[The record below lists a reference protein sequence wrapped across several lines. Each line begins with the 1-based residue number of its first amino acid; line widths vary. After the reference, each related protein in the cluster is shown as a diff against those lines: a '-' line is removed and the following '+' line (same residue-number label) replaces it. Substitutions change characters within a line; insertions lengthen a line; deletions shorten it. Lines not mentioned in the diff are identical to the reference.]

1 MTWLI
6 GLASSILA
14 GYSIL
19 VCCPS
24 ENEIVNIVCR
34 VVFLLV
40 ANTLLMIASD
50 KYDKLKSR
58 IKALEDK
65 LNDKE
70 ENK

>member
-6 GLASSILA
+6 GLASSIMA

-24 ENEIVNIVCR
+24 ENEVVNIICR
-34 VVFLLV
+34 VVLLIV

-50 KYDKLKSR
+50 KYEQLKSR
-58 IKALEDK
+58 IKVLEDK

-70 ENK
+70 EHK

>member
-6 GLASSILA
+6 GLASSIMA

-24 ENEIVNIVCR
+24 ENEVANIVCR
-34 VVFLLV
+34 VVLLLV
-40 ANTLLMIASD
+40 ANTLLMSASD

-70 ENK
+70 GTK

>member
-6 GLASSILA
+6 GIASSVLA

-19 VCCPS
+19 VCCPF
-24 ENEIVNIVCR
+24 ENEVANIVCR

-65 LNDKE
+65 LNDR
-70 ENK
+70 ENSK